1 MAPDGPRRLG
11 DTADVAG
18 NRASY
23 GVESLM
29 GSAATR
35 AAGRTRPV
43 GRVGILLGVVA
54 LAATVVLGIP
64 RTTSTAVPPPP
75 VPGTAVPQPE
85 AIAFFDK
92 LALNRGTPGG
102 GERAGYVRRFTVPVA
117 IELSGNENSA
127 VRARAGRI
135 AAELSELTGLE
146 FYVGKRRHWRHARL
160 EIEVV
165 DAAEMQRR
173 YGGPVCFCRNW
184 GNGGRLKRA
193 RIEVSSAYADCLS
206 HEFMHAAGFDNH
218 WTGRMATAE
227 RPSVLADRYH
237 SARTMDFSDLDRLAI
252 RALYDPRLRP
262 GMSRRAA
269 LPLAAA
275 IFGAAPKQAN
285 LTE

>member
-1 MAPDGPRRLG
+1 MPDGRNRPG
-11 DTADVAG
+11 DIAGAAG
-18 NRASY
+18 NGIER
-23 GVESLM
+23 LM

-35 AAGRTRPV
+35 TAGRTGPV
-43 GRVGILLGVVA
+43 GRLGVLLGTVA
-54 LAATVVLGIP
+54 LSAALVLGIP
-64 RTTSTAVPPPP
+64 RTTSTAVLPLP

-92 LALNRGTPGG
+92 LALKRGTPEG
-102 GERAGYVRRFTVPVA
+102 GERVGYVRRFAAAVA
-117 IELSGNENSA
+117 IELSGNENAA
-127 VRARAGRI
+127 VRARTERI
-135 AAELSELTGLE
+135 AAELTGLTGLE
-146 FYVGKRRHWRHARL
+146 FYVGTRRHWRHARI

-218 WTGRMATAE
+218 WTGRLATAE

-237 SARTMDFSDLDRLAI
+237 PARSTDFSDLDRLAI

-269 LPLAAA
+269 LPLAEA

-285 LTE
+285 LIE